1 MSNVNSTIFCLQKE
15 KMFKINTIDKLLHA
29 FYEEM
34 DSIVKNK
41 FYKYIVKISQVNSS
55 FYVLIRKRRGKI
67 LGDDLCRMM
76 KQIKD
81 ISEKIYSK
89 FSKKSKEF
97 HYSFFLYF
105 KLVRTYGNY
114 QYHFLVVR
122 QDYF

>member
-67 LGDDLCRMM
+67 LGGDLQSMM
-76 KQIKD
+76 KQVKD
-81 ISEKIYSK
+81 ISLKIYIE

-97 HYSFFLYF
+97 HYSFFHIFNL
-105 KLVRTYGNY
+105 LRRTVIISIT
-114 QYHFLVVR
+114 F
-122 QDYF
+122 

>member
-97 HYSFFLYF
+97 NYSFFLYF

-114 QYHFLVVR
+114 QYNFLVVR